1 MQLVKDFWRC
11 GVVAADVQSIA
22 RAGTLDHVPVRWLP
36 NRSPLHYLA
45 DPFGLW
51 RDGRLHVFAE
61 SFSYRTGIGHI
72 EVLVLDANLAIV
84 DQQAVLREPWH
95 LSYPFVFEADGE
107 TWMLPEAHESG
118 SLWLYRATN
127 FPFGWE
133 RERQIV
139 LDHVPLDASLIC
151 HEGLWWLFYAPAD
164 PPEGRLTSLCAAYSD
179 RLEGPWQPHP
189 ANPIL
194 IDAGGLRPGGTPIV
208 IEGKVHL
215 PVQRCDGSYGT
226 GLRLLRFDVL
236 TRLRTVTA
244 IGSTLTAPISA
255 APFTDGCHTLSAAG
269 DVSLIDVKQMR
280 FSAPALAAW
289 PERWLRRRRAH
300 PGAQFA

>member
-11 GVVAADVQSIA
+11 GVVAADIQSIA
-22 RAGTLDHVPVRWLP
+22 RAGTLDHARIHWIP
-36 NRSPLHYLA
+36 NRSRLHYLA
-45 DPFGLW
+45 DPFALW
-51 RDGRLHVFAE
+51 RHGRLHIFAE

-72 EVLVLDANLAIV
+72 ELIVLGADLAII

-118 SLWLYRATN
+118 SLWLYRATD
-127 FPFGWE
+127 FPFRWE
-133 RERQIV
+133 RVRQIV
-139 LDHVPLDASLIC
+139 LDHVPLDASLIR
-151 HEGLWWLFYAPAD
+151 HDGLWWLFYAPAD
-164 PPEGRLTSLCAAYSD
+164 PPAGRLTSLCAAYAD
-179 RLEGPWQPHP
+179 RLEGPWRPHP

-194 IDAGGLRPGGTPIV
+194 LDARGLRPGGTPV
-208 IEGKVHL
+208 VMDGKVHL
-215 PVQRCDGSYGT
+215 PVQRCERSYGT
-226 GLRLLRFDVL
+226 GLRLLRFDGL
-236 TRLRTVTA
+236 TPSRAQATFGT
-244 IGSTLTAPISA
+244 TLAAPATA

-289 PERWLRRRRAH
+289 PERWLRRRQARDGVQLA
-300 PGAQFA
+300 